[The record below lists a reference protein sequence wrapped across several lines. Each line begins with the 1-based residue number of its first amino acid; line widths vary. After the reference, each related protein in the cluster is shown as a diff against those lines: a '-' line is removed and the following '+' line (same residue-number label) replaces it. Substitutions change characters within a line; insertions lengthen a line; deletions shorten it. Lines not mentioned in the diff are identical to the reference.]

1 MSPPRNVTSR
11 ASELKYEAI
20 LDAALELFVEHG
32 FNGTAVPAVAERAH
46 VGAGTIYRY
55 FENKEALVNAL
66 YRRWKTAISQL
77 VLDGFPV
84 DAEPRAQFH
93 TIWTKLTAFAKD
105 HPKAFAFLELHHH
118 ASYLD
123 EQSKAIEN
131 QLLEFATGF
140 ISHAQD
146 DGVLKPGKPML
157 LMSLVYGAFTGI
169 VRASWEGRLDLTD
182 EDLERAEQICWQ
194 AISQ

>member
-1 MSPPRNVTSR
+1 MPPRGGHRSR
-11 ASELKYEAI
+11 PG
-20 LDAALELFVEHG
+20 AARVHRQAG
-32 FNGTAVPAVAERAH
+32 RRPAGHRPRHRA
-46 VGAGTIYRY
+46 R
-55 FENKEALVNAL
+55 
-66 YRRWKTAISQL
+66 
-77 VLDGFPV
+77 D
-84 DAEPRAQFH
+84 PRAQFH

-140 ISHAQD
+140 ISHAQN